1 MSRSAPSSAAVS
13 NAPGPLAS
21 FPCVAK
27 ARFARQLRFACFFF
41 GQNTEHVHADAATS
55 WRVDKPDLLVPL
67 LQGLG
72 KLKRLLSRVSL
83 DDVQNVRAVPHA
95 EADRVDHLRSP
106 WREPWSKKDI
116 INGRPARPVTRL

>member
-1 MSRSAPSSAAVS
+1 MARPRR
-13 NAPGPLAS
+13 PWRQGPLAS
-21 FPCVAK
+21 FPCVAN
-27 ARFARQLRFACFFF
+27 ASFARLRFACFFF
-41 GQNTEHVHADAATS
+41 GQNTEHVHANAAIS
-55 WRVDKPDLLVPL
+55 RRVDKPDLLVPS

-83 DDVQNVRAVPHA
+83 DDVQKVRAVPHA